1 MRKKMISR
9 VKYKGELRTEAVHL
23 KSGKTIITD
32 APIDN
37 KGKGDAFS
45 PTDLVAT
52 ALGSCMITIMGIVA
66 EREGI
71 TLDGT
76 TAEVEKVMTTSPRRI
91 GEVKIK
97 IKFIQKLNRDQ
108 RDKLERV
115 AKNCPV
121 SGSLSEDLKETVEF
135 IYS

>member
-1 MRKKMISR
+1 MISR
-9 VKYKGELRTEAVHL
+9 VEYKGELRTEAVHL

-37 KGKGDAFS
+37 QGKGEAFS

-76 TAEVEKVMTTSPRRI
+76 TAEVEKVMATSPRRI

-108 RDKLERV
+108 IDKLERA
-115 AKNCPV
+115 AKTCPV
-121 SGSLSEDLKETVEF
+121 SGSLSENLKETVEF

>member
-1 MRKKMISR
+1 MISR
-9 VKYKGELRTEAVHL
+9 VEYKGELRTEAIHL

-37 KGKGDAFS
+37 QGKGEAFS

-71 TLDGT
+71 ILDGT
-76 TAEVEKVMTTSPRRI
+76 TAEVEKVMATSPRRI
-91 GEVKIK
+91 GEVRIK

-108 RDKLERV
+108 RDKLERA
-115 AKNCPV
+115 AKTCPV

>member
-1 MRKKMISR
+1 MISR
-9 VKYKGELRTEAVHL
+9 VEYKGELRTEAVHL

-37 KGKGDAFS
+37 QGKGEAFS

-66 EREGI
+66 EREGF

-76 TAEVEKVMTTSPRRI
+76 TAEVEKVMATSPRRI

-97 IKFIQKLNRDQ
+97 IKFIQKLNSDQ